1 MNSIRLRNCR
11 DVYLTLVELTLCYH
25 LFLHPLC
32 FESCTNDR
40 TGKLTLALSISRYH
54 TKADQEAS
62 QVYPMSTIV
71 TNTYMPSFQI
81 RLPRSP
87 CIYGMICSQVS
98 LQNQQRGLFKNSHS
112 IMGDRSTSVHYVSSF
127 GDCTELS

>member
-1 MNSIRLRNCR
+1 MNMNSIRLRNCR

-54 TKADQEAS
+54 TKADY
-62 QVYPMSTIV
+62 VILSTIV
-71 TNTYMPSFQI
+71 TNTYMPSF
-81 RLPRSP
+81 
-87 CIYGMICSQVS
+87 
-98 LQNQQRGLFKNSHS
+98 
-112 IMGDRSTSVHYVSSF
+112 
-127 GDCTELS
+127 